1 MKAHEYNDQSIL
13 SIGPFTV
20 TFVKTKHPVPC
31 YGMRIEADGKS
42 LFYTA
47 DSAFLESFV
56 PFGRNV
62 DLLLCEC
69 NFYGNMDAS
78 DAGHMTSL
86 DAGKLAHE
94 ANVKKLILTHL
105 PHFGEL
111 DQLVTEAKSIYKGKV
126 ELARKDMEIIYLGG
140 ENMLF
145 IDNKGITD
153 PRINLAIEEYALKN
167 LDINESYLLFY
178 INQPSII
185 IGKNQNTIE
194 EINTDY
200 VEKQGLHVVRRL
212 SGGGAV
218 YHDLGNLNFSFIT
231 KDDGESFHNFKKF
244 TEPVVTALHKLGVK
258 AELSGRNDIIAEGRK
273 ISGNAQFSTKGRMF
287 SHGTLLFDSEMEN
300 VVSALN
306 VKKDKIE
313 SKGIKSIRSRV
324 ANISEFLSKKMTIE
338 EFRSTLLDFIFDD
351 NNVEEYILTEEDW
364 KKIHELS
371 KERYQN
377 WDWNYGK
384 SPKFNLQHS
393 NRFPIGQI
401 DVRLEVNKGI
411 IENCKIYGDFF
422 GVGNIEEIEEKL
434 TGTRY
439 ERKEIAQSLEGVD
452 IPHYF
457 GNITREEFLDLVY

>member
-1 MKAHEYNDQSIL
+1 MQ
-13 SIGPFTV
+13 
-20 TFVKTKHPVPC
+20 
-31 YGMRIEADGKS
+31 
-42 LFYTA
+42 
-47 DSAFLESFV
+47 
-56 PFGRNV
+56 
-62 DLLLCEC
+62 
-69 NFYGNMDAS
+69 
-78 DAGHMTSL
+78 
-86 DAGKLAHE
+86 
-94 ANVKKLILTHL
+94 
-105 PHFGEL
+105 
-111 DQLVTEAKSIYKGKV
+111 
-126 ELARKDMEIIYLGG
+126 
-140 ENMLF
+140 F

-178 INQPSII
+178 INEPSII

-231 KDDGESFHNFKKF
+231 KDDGDSFHNFKKF
-244 TEPVVTALHKLGVK
+244 TEPVIEALNKLGVK
-258 AELSGRNDIIAEGRK
+258 AELSGRNDILAEGRK
-273 ISGNAQFSTKGRMF
+273 ISGNAQFSTRGRMF

-300 VVSALN
+300 VVSALR

-324 ANISEFLSKKMTIE
+324 ANISEFLEEKMTIE
-338 EFRSTLLDFIFDD
+338 QFRSTLLKYIFNDSD
-351 NNVEEYILTEEDW
+351 VEEYVLTDEDW
-364 KKIHELS
+364 DRIHALS

-384 SPKFNLQHS
+384 SPSFNLQHS
-393 NRFPIGQI
+393 HRFPVGQI
-401 DVRLEVNKGI
+401 DVRLEVRKGT

-422 GVGNIEEIEEKL
+422 GVGNVDEIEEKL

-439 ERKEIAQSLEGVD
+439 ERSEIEHVLEGMD
-452 IPHYF
+452 IQHYF
-457 GNITREEFLDLVY
+457 GKVTKEEFIDLVY